1 MGAKK
6 LHEPRLPTVDLERL
20 QAGDVLLTAQATF
33 NSWLIRKATKSAY
46 SHAILYVGEGLIIE
60 SGPKEGIAFALLN
73 LIKAESIEDKSEYLG
88 RKYWLFATI
97 RGATVIHVYRH
108 ASLAKQSLNW
118 EEKLT
123 LMHHVHGVLPDKW
136 GRDYSLLESLGMATP
151 WLRRMPQLKRWLLRT
166 AGKMKADKGKVV
178 PSDFCSELV
187 ANVLNDLQLPPFK
200 SSIPGQIPSP
210 QSLADSQISNL
221 CRVPAAEG
229 QPDEGKAADEEHLAA
244 AQQRFMFHVGVHMN
258 DYRKSQ
264 LHMKAGLDKVETTLK
279 DLIHRIQKES
289 NKMRDGTQR

>member
-6 LHEPRLPTVDLERL
+6 LHEPRPPTVDLEIL
-20 QAGDVLLTAQATF
+20 QPGDVLLTAQATC

-73 LIKAESIEDKSEYLG
+73 LLKAESIEDKSEYLG

-97 RGATVIHVYRH
+97 HGAKVIHVYRH
-108 ASLAKQSLNW
+108 AVLAKHSLNW
-118 EEKLT
+118 EEKLA
-123 LMHHVHGVLPDKW
+123 LMHRVHGVLPDKW

-151 WLRRMPQLKRWLLRT
+151 WLRRMPQVKRWLLRT
-166 AGKMKADKGKVV
+166 AGKIKADKGKVV

-200 SSIPGQIPSP
+200 SSFPGQIPSP
-210 QSLADSQISNL
+210 QSLADSQFSYL

-229 QPDEGKAADEEHLAA
+229 QPNEGKAADEEYLAA
-244 AQQRFMFHVGVHMN
+244 AQQRFMLHVGVHMN

-264 LHMKAGLDKVETTLK
+264 LHLKAALDNVEMILK
-279 DLIHRIQKES
+279 DQTHQIQREVDKLRE
-289 NKMRDGTQR
+289 GTRR